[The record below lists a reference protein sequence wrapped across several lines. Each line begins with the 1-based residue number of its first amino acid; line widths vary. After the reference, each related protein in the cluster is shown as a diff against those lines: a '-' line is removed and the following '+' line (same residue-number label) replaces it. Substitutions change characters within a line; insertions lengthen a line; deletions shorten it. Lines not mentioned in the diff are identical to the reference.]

1 MCLIGWYVN
10 VVGGFESLV
19 YLYIYNLVIVFI
31 FLWYK
36 INNDFKISEG
46 GVVFI

>member
-19 YLYIYNLVIVFI
+19 YLYIYNVVIV
-31 FLWYK
+31 LM
-36 INNDFKISEG
+36 
-46 GVVFI
+46 